1 MKLFI
6 QNIITES
13 FRIGASSRVQTKHN
27 MTGLRIWES
36 ILRISANNSSR
47 LRDVLEDWKK
57 IVIILLYS
65 FVQRNMP
72 HNTFSNH

>member
-47 LRDVLEDWKK
+47 LRDVLED
-57 IVIILLYS
+57 
-65 FVQRNMP
+65 
-72 HNTFSNH
+72 